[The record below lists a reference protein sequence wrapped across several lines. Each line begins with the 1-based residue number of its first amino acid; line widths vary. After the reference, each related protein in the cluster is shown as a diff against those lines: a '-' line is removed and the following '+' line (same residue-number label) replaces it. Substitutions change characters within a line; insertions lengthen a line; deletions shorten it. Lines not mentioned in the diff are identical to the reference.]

1 MFSLSLNMSTSAT
14 MNVPNPKDGFYSMG
28 SHTHAVPMAMFKLN
42 RERLCQALK
51 EEKGKNI

>member
-1 MFSLSLNMSTSAT
+1 MSTSAT

-51 EEKGKNI
+51 EEKGEKN